1 MQECALSKNDEIYLK
16 NHIEDRGSIF
26 ISTPFSR
33 AAADRLAEM
42 DVPAYKIGSGE
53 CNNLPLIDHIAD
65 FGKPIIVSTGMNTLN
80 SVRETV
86 NLLKTKSKYVINS
99 HNL

>member
-1 MQECALSKNDEIYLK
+1 
-16 NHIEDRGSIF
+16 
-26 ISTPFSR
+26 
-33 AAADRLAEM
+33 M

-86 NLLKTKSKYVINS
+86 NLLKTKSVDLHFFIQQIYILLRIN
-99 HNL
+99 